1 MSVPSPKVTHDHR
14 LLLASVRSRNQIA
27 FEQSGFPHPPWG
39 DFRGLNADVRRVLS
53 TSFYTAFGV
62 ASVRG
67 ERVDREDT
75 EGNAGQGPYWVA
87 GHPPDGDT
95 PGRAGHDPGAPTHLR
110 PAEHEE
116 RAHDEHDSHDEI
128 DSVVGLKAVP
138 EDRTFEILREH
149 P

>member
-1 MSVPSPKVTHDHR
+1 M
-14 LLLASVRSRNQIA
+14 RS
-27 FEQSGFPHPPWG
+27 SSLGFPHPPWG
-39 DFRGLNADVRRVLS
+39 DFRGSERGRQEGTVDVVLHS
-53 TSFYTAFGV
+53 FGV

-87 GHPPDGDT
+87 GHPPDGNT
-95 PGRAGHDPGAPTHLR
+95 PDRAGHGPGARAHLR

-128 DSVVGLKAVP
+128 DSVVGLKVVP

>member
-1 MSVPSPKVTHDHR
+1 MTIVCSSLVFGAVTR
-14 LLLASVRSRNQIA
+14 LRS
-27 FEQSGFPHPPWG
+27 SGLRFPHPPRG
-39 DFRGLNADVRRVLS
+39 DLRGSERGRQQGSADVVLHS
-53 TSFYTAFGV
+53 VGL

-67 ERVDREDT
+67 ERVDGEGT
-75 EGNAGQGPYWVA
+75 EGNVGQGPYWVA

-95 PGRAGHDPGAPTHLR
+95 PDRADHDPGPPTHPR

-116 RAHDEHDSHDEI
+116 RAHDEHGSHDEI
-128 DSVVGLKAVP
+128 DSVLGLKAVP

>member
-1 MSVPSPKVTHDHR
+1 MTIVCPSLVFGAVTR
-14 LLLASVRSRNQIA
+14 LRS
-27 FEQSGFPHPPWG
+27 SGPRFPHPPRG
-39 DFRGLNADVRRVLS
+39 DFRGSERGRHEGTADVVLHS
-53 TSFYTAFGV
+53 VGV

-67 ERVDREDT
+67 ERVDREGT
-75 EGNAGQGPYWVA
+75 EGNVGQGPYWVV

-95 PGRAGHDPGAPTHLR
+95 PDRAGHDPGPPTHPR

-116 RAHDEHDSHDEI
+116 RAHDEHGSHDEI
-128 DSVVGLKAVP
+128 DSVVGLEARP